1 MEALFFHC
9 QQKKK
14 CHSIIKFH
22 IPFREKNQGQ
32 DLEKG
37 SEGKTEGSL
46 EVQPASS
53 SKEKEVVNVTDQR
66 AANYNGGNNNT
77 HAHSAIPEKL
87 SSRSSLIAS
96 SLSAFPIIPSWE
108 GKTQE
113 MKTEKAK
120 EENNKKFAK
129 PAIIS
134 LGLILAPDLSALG
147 FTGPYKPG
155 LMAGMSTIYN
165 LNTRWGLS
173 LGLMAG
179 KKVYDG
185 KDEYKPDG
193 YGTSYSGALEKIEAS
208 CLVLDIPLNL
218 RYNFVHKDDHNFF
231 VSSGISSYI
240 MLFIARFTEK
250 NTAAKSVL
258 SMKINIISASPI
270 FPWATNAALAADFPG
285 KLSLT

>member
-1 MEALFFHC
+1 MTRNHMQNLSDKKLDELMRKLLKGHDAAFDPVAWQQMEKKLNLLKGNKAGNSRDKWGWTGLFLLLLIPFTLYLMNSPTKNAVLSDHHAKELKTDNGSFIFSLPAKEKVP
-9 QQKKK
+9 QHNQIP
-14 CHSIIKFH
+14 HSIQ
-22 IPFREKNQGQ
+22 EKNQGQ

-108 GKTQE
+108 GKSQE

-155 LMAGMSTIYN
+155 
-165 LNTRWGLS
+165 
-173 LGLMAG
+173 
-179 KKVYDG
+179 
-185 KDEYKPDG
+185 
-193 YGTSYSGALEKIEAS
+193 YG
-208 CLVLDIPLNL
+208 
-218 RYNFVHKDDHNFF
+218 RHVHH
-231 VSSGISSYI
+231 I
-240 MLFIARFTEK
+240 
-250 NTAAKSVL
+250 
-258 SMKINIISASPI
+258 
-270 FPWATNAALAADFPG
+270 
-285 KLSLT
+285 